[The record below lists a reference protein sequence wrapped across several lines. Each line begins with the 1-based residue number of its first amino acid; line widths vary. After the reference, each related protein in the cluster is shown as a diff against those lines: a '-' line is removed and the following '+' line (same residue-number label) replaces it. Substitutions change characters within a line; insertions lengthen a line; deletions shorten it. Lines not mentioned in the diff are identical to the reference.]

1 METDKYIEVADRNFV
16 TAKQTVEV
24 QINMRYDNVKTFIAT
39 LYNVIFA
46 PDLCDQLFSI
56 NMLINLGYTYLF
68 PKGFCT
74 VLFSANGQN
83 AVILPHSAQKNM
95 NFWSKKK

>member
-1 METDKYIEVADRNFV
+1 MHNDIGKPF
-16 TAKQTVEV
+16 TAK
-24 QINMRYDNVKTFIAT
+24 